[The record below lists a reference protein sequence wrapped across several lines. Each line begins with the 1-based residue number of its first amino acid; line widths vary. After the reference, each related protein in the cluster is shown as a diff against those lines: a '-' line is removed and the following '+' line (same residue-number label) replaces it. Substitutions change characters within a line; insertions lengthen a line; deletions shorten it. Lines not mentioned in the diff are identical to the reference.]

1 MNIMSFGN
9 SSVASDP
16 IIANPEVHSNASVAD
31 SPRAPRTVRETIE
44 WLQRIGLPPLPNCP
58 RCASEQGKQPKQ
70 PCYLGDDGIVYSVS
84 WKPWQEKMPPEVLL
98 KKWFKSKEVGVGT
111 LGRYNGSH
119 WLTWVDVDQKN
130 FDNQELCD
138 AAVTEWC
145 NQYPVAAVAPAF
157 RSPSGGYRFFFAL
170 SSEPPNFKCNG
181 GFSFKEDGSQRI
193 GEVLTKS
200 GGHTLLPPSFGVD
213 GKAYE
218 WVQWSEYPP
227 VIEKLEDIG
236 VYPVQTKTNT
246 VASGCSSVA
255 PVAPVDRKQKT
266 PPNSANLTD
275 LLNKE
280 IYPRLNLDQAFN
292 WEGHDFKEDGT
303 GKVRGNCPWHDSKS
317 GTAFYASRKNGTLVW
332 RCPACEIGG
341 DVIAYRHRLAGG
353 NGSPRGKE
361 FVNLV
366 RQLAQFVNV
375 PMPKLELQKQ
385 PSKNIHLE
393 DQPEEDKPQIDLYN
407 WNAPKSWQGE
417 IGYWKTVKSE
427 EGESQAWIPKCN
439 FDFAIE
445 REIMDTHGGGF
456 VIVAKLAC
464 SPSQH
469 RFIIRSEDCY
479 SSEKFVKVI
488 KRGIGR
494 NVVCNLTNEQ
504 LGALLAVKQAEYE
517 QTRDGRIF
525 RAVERYGRQDDG
537 TWVFKNIQF
546 TRDGEI
552 TDESKTG
559 WVFTE
564 LGEEDAIPCPIPAPP
579 NKEALKELIDAAR
592 RVFGAENFHQFLL
605 VVGWVVASLQFQ
617 KILDMEGA
625 FPELNAY
632 GDPGTG
638 KTLAAEAALSL
649 IGTNWS
655 REGMLSKASVS
666 AIYEHLKCSGS
677 IPFIW
682 DDPER
687 APEIDEFAKN
697 MYNAKPRLVRGN
709 RQQPNSSIGYT
720 TNHQMGGDQDATY
733 TRIVR
738 DCFVPGG
745 DPSSVPALKE
755 AQKKASGALP
765 DLIKLG
771 YPKNEIGAIEIELLP
786 HLPLAHHRI
795 AWNLAIVTYYA
806 DAVVRMVGATENCL
820 RWIKTNL
827 CPSENNSENTGN
839 SLQDFI
845 TKVLALEAEDKVG
858 SWNLKE
864 DKNYVHLYAESVWLA
879 VDKTFNPKTYN
890 KKSLRAMVEKAGG
903 RIDGYIT
910 FHASKDE
917 ILAYQRARLTN
928 GTHSNGNPI
937 EPNPPRTTRKK
948 AWSLPKELF
957 YSNATTVTTVTEVLP
972 EAVTGGDH
980 VISSIS
986 GQISGTVTTV
996 STFLSVERERERE
1009 NIDSQHNGGSFT
1021 ADELSQPEIFRK
1033 SGDFG
1038 CSSAETLDAQ
1048 GIEGVTAS
1056 GNTPVTPVTVVT
1068 ASLSSPHI
1076 NEDPPPVTAD
1086 GNTRVANHE
1095 KTVAPGCSEGESYI
1109 NQQLQRA
1116 TESGCTPVAS
1126 GCSETKT
1133 ATSHCTKQAINPEQL
1148 PIPNDEHLQPN
1159 VKVWAYDTKSKQWV
1173 KSKIVEVNFVPQ
1185 TQKPY
1190 NYKVKTFALDFLT
1203 VYRNQLRLRE

>member
-1 MNIMSFGN
+1 
-9 SSVASDP
+9 
-16 IIANPEVHSNASVAD
+16 
-31 SPRAPRTVRETIE
+31 
-44 WLQRIGLPPLPNCP
+44 
-58 RCASEQGKQPKQ
+58 
-70 PCYLGDDGIVYSVS
+70 
-84 WKPWQEKMPPEVLL
+84 
-98 KKWFKSKEVGVGT
+98 
-111 LGRYNGSH
+111 
-119 WLTWVDVDQKN
+119 
-130 FDNQELCD
+130 
-138 AAVTEWC
+138 
-145 NQYPVAAVAPAF
+145 
-157 RSPSGGYRFFFAL
+157 
-170 SSEPPNFKCNG
+170 
-181 GFSFKEDGSQRI
+181 
-193 GEVLTKS
+193 
-200 GGHTLLPPSFGVD
+200 
-213 GKAYE
+213 
-218 WVQWSEYPP
+218 
-227 VIEKLEDIG
+227 
-236 VYPVQTKTNT
+236 
-246 VASGCSSVA
+246 
-255 PVAPVDRKQKT
+255 
-266 PPNSANLTD
+266 
-275 LLNKE
+275 
-280 IYPRLNLDQAFN
+280 
-292 WEGHDFKEDGT
+292 
-303 GKVRGNCPWHDSKS
+303 
-317 GTAFYASRKNGTLVW
+317 
-332 RCPACEIGG
+332 
-341 DVIAYRHRLAGG
+341 
-353 NGSPRGKE
+353 
-361 FVNLV
+361 
-366 RQLAQFVNV
+366 
-375 PMPKLELQKQ
+375 
-385 PSKNIHLE
+385 
-393 DQPEEDKPQIDLYN
+393 
-407 WNAPKSWQGE
+407 
-417 IGYWKTVKSE
+417 
-427 EGESQAWIPKCN
+427 
-439 FDFAIE
+439 
-445 REIMDTHGGGF
+445 
-456 VIVAKLAC
+456 
-464 SPSQH
+464 
-469 RFIIRSEDCY
+469 
-479 SSEKFVKVI
+479 
-488 KRGIGR
+488 
-494 NVVCNLTNEQ
+494 
-504 LGALLAVKQAEYE
+504 
-517 QTRDGRIF
+517 
-525 RAVERYGRQDDG
+525 
-537 TWVFKNIQF
+537 
-546 TRDGEI
+546 
-552 TDESKTG
+552 
-559 WVFTE
+559 
-564 LGEEDAIPCPIPAPP
+564 
-579 NKEALKELIDAAR
+579 
-592 RVFGAENFHQFLL
+592 
-605 VVGWVVASLQFQ
+605 
-617 KILDMEGA
+617 
-625 FPELNAY
+625 
-632 GDPGTG
+632 
-638 KTLAAEAALSL
+638 
-649 IGTNWS
+649 
-655 REGMLSKASVS
+655 
-666 AIYEHLKCSGS
+666 
-677 IPFIW
+677 
-682 DDPER
+682 
-687 APEIDEFAKN
+687 
-697 MYNAKPRLVRGN
+697 
-709 RQQPNSSIGYT
+709 
-720 TNHQMGGDQDATY
+720 
-733 TRIVR
+733 
-738 DCFVPGG
+738 
-745 DPSSVPALKE
+745 VPALKE

-820 RWIKTNL
+820 RWVKTNL

-917 ILAYQRARLTN
+917 VLAYQRARLTN

-972 EAVTGGDH
+972 EAVTGGDN

-1038 CSSAETLDAQ
+1038 CSSAETLDAH